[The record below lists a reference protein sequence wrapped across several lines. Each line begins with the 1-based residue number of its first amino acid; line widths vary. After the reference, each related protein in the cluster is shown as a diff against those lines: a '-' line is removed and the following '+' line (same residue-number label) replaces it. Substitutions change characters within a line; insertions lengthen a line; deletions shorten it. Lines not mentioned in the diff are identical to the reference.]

1 VPRWVPSSLAVSATR
16 PAFQVCT
23 RTIGSTRPGRNG
35 EAVAKWV
42 YKNAQKRND
51 AEFELVDIKD
61 FNLPLL
67 DEAVPPSMGQHEK
80 SVNELFDQV
89 IAWSSALKALR

>member
-1 VPRWVPSSLAVSATR
+1 
-16 PAFQVCT
+16 
-23 RTIGSTRPGRNG
+23 
-35 EAVAKWV
+35 
-42 YKNAQKRND
+42 
-51 AEFELVDIKD
+51 VDIKD

-80 SVNELFDQV
+80 PVNELFDQV